1 MKSEKGRRAKNQLFH
16 LSRYL
21 LFLYNGGVRRYLNAA
36 LLIALLFF
44 VSCSSTRSSY
54 LSFPDE
60 EKTAVLT
67 LASDMTE
74 SFSATLTTDDIAP
87 ALSSSYTFYSDYLP
101 SFSAVEERYLSSVI
115 NILEDDFTS
124 SFISVINSEAKIEA
138 ETPERFID
146 GEMLSLA
153 LENNTRAALT
163 SAFEEVI
170 SSHSTE
176 LDEAFSESE
185 YTFSRI
191 QRSYRNLVIVDISL
205 SIPDPEPIDENKL
218 INLVLDKY
226 YSSLK
231 ENETKLRNN
240 PLYGESSYRLFW
252 R

>member
-1 MKSEKGRRAKNQLFH
+1 MTKNRLFH
-16 LSRYL
+16 LLRCS
-21 LFLYNGGVRRYLNAA
+21 LFLYNGGVRRYLRLA

-44 VSCSSTRSSY
+44 VSCSSTRSAS
-54 LSFPDE
+54 SSSDE

-74 SFSATLTTDDIAP
+74 SFSASLSTDDIAQ

-101 SFSAVEERYLSSVI
+101 SFSAVKERYLSSII

-124 SFISVINSEAKIEA
+124 CFISIISSQSEKEA
-138 ETPERFID
+138 ETPGRFID
-146 GEMLSLA
+146 GELLSLS
-153 LENNTRAALT
+153 LETATRATLT
-163 SAFEEVI
+163 SDFEEII
-170 SSHSTE
+170 SKHTLE

-185 YTFSRI
+185 NTFSCI
-191 QRSYRNLVIVDISL
+191 QRSYRSLVIVDISL
-205 SIPDPEPIDENKL
+205 SIPDPEPIETNKL

-226 YSSLK
+226 FSSIK

-240 PLYGESSYRLFW
+240 PFYGESSYRLFW